1 MPASTGEPS
10 GDLAPNEPEH
20 AAVSDATEAI
30 RASISRSRRRQ
41 RKVIGLIQAGEV
53 AHANRLALCNR
64 QSVQLACGDCGSD
77 DNYVPVSC
85 GSRLCE
91 DCMNKKMGK
100 VAGQYL
106 PVIKDWQ
113 HPTMLRLSLPRR
125 VDPDELE
132 QAVDALRGA
141 FGRLRRRKVP
151 HTGEKWDWKP
161 WKGILKAR
169 GEHRLAARLD
179 LEHKQGRGVPLED
192 IIRSGFY
199 GIDIKQADD
208 GSLNVHMHVLADVP
222 YLPQAALSAV
232 WGDLTDAPV
241 VDIRRIDQE
250 GGRDEESALLEV
262 IGYAAKAPE
271 FESVDDEIAY
281 LQTLKGTKLVQ
292 PFGQLHGNTP
302 PSGAFLLCHDC
313 GSAPDEWIYQGL
325 VDGHYETAEVVP
337 QAAGDRP
344 PPAP

>member
-1 MPASTGEPS
+1 MPAPTGEPS
-10 GDLAPNEPEH
+10 SDHEPEQDPPTV
-20 AAVSDATEAI
+20 ASDATEAI

-41 RKVIGLIQAGEV
+41 RKVIALIQAGEV
-53 AHANRLALCNR
+53 AHAKRLSLCNR
-64 QSVQLACGDCGSD
+64 QSVQLACGDCGSN
-77 DNYVPVSC
+77 DNFVPVSC
-85 GSRLCE
+85 GSRLCD

-100 VAGQYL
+100 VAGQYHR
-106 PVIKDWQ
+106 VVEDWQ
-113 HPTMLRLSLPRR
+113 HPTMLRLSLDRR
-125 VDPDELE
+125 VQPEELSK
-132 QAVDALRGA
+132 AVDALRGA
-141 FGRLRRRKVP
+141 FGRLRRRKVQ
-151 HTGEKWDWKP
+151 HSGEKWDWKP

-179 LEHKQGRGVPLED
+179 LERKQGRGVPLDD

-199 GIDIKQADD
+199 GIDIKQSED

-232 WGDLTDAPV
+232 WGQLTNAPV

-271 FESVDDEIAY
+271 FESVEDEVAY

-292 PFGQLHGNTP
+292 PFGRLHGNTP
-302 PSGAFLLCHDC
+302 PADAFLLCYDC
-313 GSAPDEWIYQGL
+313 GRSPDEWIYQGV
-325 VDGHYETAEVVP
+325 VDGRYETVEVVHES
-337 QAAGDRP
+337 AADRP
-344 PPAP
+344 PP